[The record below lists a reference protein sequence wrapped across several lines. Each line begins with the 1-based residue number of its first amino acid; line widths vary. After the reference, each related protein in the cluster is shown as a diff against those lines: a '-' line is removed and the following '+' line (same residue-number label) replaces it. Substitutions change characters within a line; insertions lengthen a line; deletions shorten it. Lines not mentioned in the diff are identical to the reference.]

1 MYVEV
6 SGRQTGKTTRLVD
19 DLVDFLQ
26 KNGDKSALVV
36 SHSTNSRKELKQKIM
51 EKCGLSCLNRTI
63 TSHKM
68 LPPARTVKQ
77 YVDEF
82 FLMSPNKLVV
92 DKNAYYTGTPIDGVY
107 GMYEEIYN
115 IFQLET
121 NGNMVPIK
129 PIKRHGFGGNS

>member
-1 MYVEV
+1 MYVEI

-19 DLVDFLQ
+19 DVVSFLTQ
-26 KNGDKSALVV
+26 NGDKNALIV
-36 SHSTNSRKELKQKIM
+36 SFNEVSRKEIKRKIM

-68 LPPARTVKQ
+68 LPPTNSIKQ

-82 FLMSPNKLVV
+82 FYIRENKLVV
-92 DKNAYYTGTPIDGVY
+92 DKGAYYCGTPKNGIEGI
-107 GMYEEIYN
+107 YEQIYDT
-115 IFQLET
+115 FQLQT
-121 NGNMVPIK
+121 KGNMVPIK